1 MSAAARGKL
10 AAIAE
15 MLAVESALFALVDH
29 FTKLAHRN
37 YRWRDKTT
45 RSMEGAPEGLPRD
58 LARISAVRFES
69 NGDTLLIAAQVA
81 SRRAEAS
88 KKKRRALQRTLDP

>member
-15 MLAVESALFALVDH
+15 LLAVESALFALADH

-37 YRWRDKTT
+37 YRWRDQTT
-45 RSMEGAPEGLPRD
+45 RSNEEALNGLPHD
-58 LARISAVRFES
+58 LARISAARFES
-69 NGDTLLIAAQVA
+69 NGDALLIAAQVA

>member
-15 MLAVESALFALVDH
+15 MLAVESALFALADH
-29 FTKLAHRN
+29 FTKLAARNHRWS
-37 YRWRDKTT
+37 RQVAD
-45 RSMEGAPEGLPRD
+45 AGLVED
-58 LARISAVRFES
+58 LARISVVRFQS
-69 NGDTLLIAAQVA
+69 NGDALLIAAQVA

>member
-1 MSAAARGKL
+1 MTTRGKL
-10 AAIAE
+10 AAIVE
-15 MLAVESALFALVDH
+15 MLAVESALFALSDH

-37 YRWRDKTT
+37 YRWRDQT
-45 RSMEGAPEGLPRD
+45 RRANEGASGGLPHD
-58 LARISAVRFES
+58 LARVSAMRFEA

-88 KKKRRALQRTLDP
+88 KRKRRALQRKLDA